1 LTVIDAIYIVDNLK
15 QDQGLWPVMGIDTS
29 NLSRRA
35 LMAMSA
41 GLLGGALIPNAR
53 SEPALPSGDMM
64 FADVEAYAAL
74 GDHRTASPGDAATTA
89 WLRKRLESAGLTVD
103 VQAFAWPRYIPE
115 ACALTLGGMTID
127 CLPAWHPTS
136 TPRDGL
142 AARLVHGA
150 NIASVKDSI
159 ALVTIPYAPAGSFHA
174 KGQSEP
180 VLEAIAAG
188 ASAVVALTDGPTGEV
203 IALNAAPDLRWAVP
217 VVLTGVKN
225 KAVLE
230 RAAHERSLVTLVSSG
245 QTDGAAKAEN
255 VVARKPGTGKTIVI
269 STPKSGWFRCAGER
283 GSGIAVFL
291 ALATWA
297 ARSVENPMLF
307 LSTSGHEFEGA
318 GAKLF
323 LKGAAPDTG
332 DVGLWLHIG
341 ANVACNAVE
350 VTADGPRRLDG
361 PSKQRGL
368 MAHQALHPVIA
379 EAFRGQAGYETP
391 LPPDPARAPGETGI
405 FLGAGYAPLIGMVG
419 AHPLHHT
426 PVDLPQAATSPEQL
440 ARVATA
446 LSRVI
451 SSVAART

>member
-1 LTVIDAIYIVDNLK
+1 MK
-15 QDQGLWPVMGIDTS
+15 GFDTS
-29 NLSRRA
+29 FMSRRT

-103 VQAFAWPRYIPE
+103 VQAFEWARYIPE
-115 ACALTLGGMTID
+115 ACALTFGGTSID
-127 CLPAWHPTS
+127 CLPAWQPTS
-136 TPRDGL
+136 TPRNGL
-142 AARLVHGA
+142 TARLVHA
-150 NIASVKDSI
+150 ADAASVKDSI
-159 ALVTIPYAPAGSFHA
+159 ALVTIPYSPAGSFHA

-180 VLEAIAAG
+180 VLGAIAAG
-188 ASAVVALTDGPTGEV
+188 ASAVVALTDGPTGDV
-203 IALNAAPDLRWAVP
+203 IAMNAAPDLRWAVP
-217 VVLTGVKN
+217 VVLTGSKN
-225 KAVLE
+225 KPVLE
-230 RAAHERSLVTLVSSG
+230 RAADEGTLATLVSSG
-245 QTDGAAKAEN
+245 RVDGAARAEN
-255 VVARKPGTGKTIVI
+255 VIARKPGSGKTIVI

-297 ARSVENPMLF
+297 ARSVGNPMLF

-323 LKGAAPDTG
+323 LKGAAPAAG

-350 VTADGPRRLDG
+350 VTANGPRRLDG

-391 LPPDPARAPGETGI
+391 QPPDPARAPGETGI
-405 FLGAGYAPLIGMVG
+405 FLAAGYEPLIGMVG

-426 PVDLPQAATSPEQL
+426 PVDLPHVATSPEQL
-440 ARVATA
+440 ASVATA
-446 LSRVI
+446 LSRII
-451 SSVAART
+451 SSVSARP